1 VLQSQ
6 QLTQA
11 ALCIHQVTYKEPTP
25 PDEEL
30 LVRSNIISVKDN
42 AHPGLGK
49 STVEVDV
56 HIFQLGADGQ
66 EKLLAT
72 GTGIFK
78 RLGALRAM

>member
-1 VLQSQ
+1 M
-6 QLTQA
+6 
-11 ALCIHQVTYKEPTP
+11 
-25 PDEEL
+25 
-30 LVRSNIISVKDN
+30 RSHIISIQDN

-56 HIFQLGADGQ
+56 SIYQQLPGGQ
-66 EKLLAT
+66 EKLLVH

>member
-1 VLQSQ
+1 
-6 QLTQA
+6 
-11 ALCIHQVTYKEPTP
+11 
-25 PDEEL
+25 
-30 LVRSNIISVKDN
+30 VRSNIISVKDN

-56 HIFQLGADGQ
+56 SIFQLLPGGQ
-66 EKLLAT
+66 EKLLVT